1 MRYLKS
7 QRQFKS
13 QVNEGIFSK
22 LFKKFKSKL
31 DIKLSKSLGGTA
43 KQIDKLFDQYK
54 IDFEKI
60 MLDKNDKLKAVIEL
74 GLALESGEDVK
85 EELDKAKKANQESD
99 KIYDKKKKLL
109 KDKFDV
115 KFEDIIGKE
124 DNEDI
129 KTYIKLK
136 KIEMQEEL
144 LDKELNYINNDMG
157 IDSDKINSS
166 DMLKNLIKSK
176 KEKMDNLQKAKK
188 KIDEEGLGKSKKDG
202 EKEYQTDEEIV
213 YISKTD
219 KKEVN
224 AKIMDKT
231 PKEEGNIVVSTEN
244 TPSGVEIKKDQI
256 KEKESKEEGK
266 EEGKEESKEK

>member
-7 QRQFKS
+7 QSEFKS
-13 QVNEGIFSK
+13 NINEGIFSK

-157 IDSDKINSS
+157 IDSGKINSS

-202 EKEYQTDEEIV
+202 EKEYQIDDEIV

-244 TPSGVEIKKDQI
+244 TPSGVEIKKNQI
-256 KEKESKEEGK
+256 KEEESKEE
-266 EEGKEESKEK
+266 ESKEESKEK